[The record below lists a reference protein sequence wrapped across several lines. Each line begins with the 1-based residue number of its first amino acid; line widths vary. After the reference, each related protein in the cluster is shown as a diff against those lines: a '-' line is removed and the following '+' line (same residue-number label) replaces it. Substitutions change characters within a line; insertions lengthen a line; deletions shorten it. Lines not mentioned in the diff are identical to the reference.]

1 MKTIPTTLLL
11 LSSAL
16 GFSAEAPAAKA
27 VAPVQT
33 PARFLEDVDDRIAK
47 LRQRLAIADR
57 ERGPFGLY
65 QVPGKAPVITSA
77 VEQRVRKTPFNEFIN
92 EIQISVVNA
101 KEKEFLV
108 GARMFRLGQV
118 FPIVRGGERL
128 SVRVESVA
136 PSKVSFKNL
145 KTGEIALRRLDVL
158 PDGVTASAGS
168 LRVQGVTPDGRVEAE
183 PLRLEYTAPPRTP

>member
-1 MKTIPTTLLL
+1 MKAIPTTLLL

-16 GFSAEAPAAKA
+16 GFSAEAPATNAA
-27 VAPVQT
+27 APAQT

-47 LRQRLAIADR
+47 MRGRLAIANR

-65 QVPGKAPVITSA
+65 QVPGKTPVISNA
-77 VEQRVRKTPFNEFIN
+77 FEQRVRKTPFNEFIN

-128 SVRVESVA
+128 SVRVEEVA
-136 PSKVSFKNL
+136 PSKVTFKNL
-145 KTGEIALRRLDVL
+145 KTGEVALRRLDIL
-158 PDGVTASAGS
+158 PEGVTASAGS
-168 LRVQGVTPDGRVEAE
+168 IRVQGVTPDGRGEAE
-183 PLRLEYTAPPRTP
+183 PLRLEYTAPPRIR